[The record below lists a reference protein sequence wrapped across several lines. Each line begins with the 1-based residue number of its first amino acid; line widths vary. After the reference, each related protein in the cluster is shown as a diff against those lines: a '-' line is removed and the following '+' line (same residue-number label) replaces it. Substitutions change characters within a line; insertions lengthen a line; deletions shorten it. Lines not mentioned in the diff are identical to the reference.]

1 VRCAVRLLFVL
12 GITRLVSLYVFNAVI
27 RQGIVLNII
36 VFLVEEKDQRQLYM
50 MGNVLSALI
59 LETRIAILFNNMDLV

>member
-1 VRCAVRLLFVL
+1 
-12 GITRLVSLYVFNAVI
+12 LVSLYVFNAVI